1 MVDSVCLKWMLRISG
16 DLVVKSN
23 MLRRIV
29 FAALVS
35 ISFNKKGLESFIFKD
50 SDINSNIQE
59 LQYSW
64 EGEN

>member
-1 MVDSVCLKWMLRISG
+1 M
-16 DLVVKSN
+16 VKSN

-29 FAALVS
+29 FTALVS
-35 ISFNKKGLESFIFKD
+35 ISFNKKGLESFVFKD

-64 EGEN
+64 